1 MYEAL
6 KQTLDKI
13 LKITDDD
20 WAIFESILETKKLK
34 KKEYLLREGQ
44 ICRGIYFLS
53 EGIMRTFHTN
63 NDGKEINTAFYFQN
77 DFLREIESM
86 THTIPSQKN
95 IQTLKDSTV
104 FYIDKSKLQRLY
116 EKSEFYQKLGRMIL
130 EKLTISEQKY
140 SSFLTTY
147 SPKERYLYLVEN
159 RPECIEQ
166 IPLQY
171 LASYLGISRE
181 SLSRIRKRIQS

>member
-1 MYEAL
+1 MYLPL
-6 KQTLDKI
+6 KNTFDKI
-13 LKITDDD
+13 LKITNED
-20 WAIFESILETKKLK
+20 WDIFESILETKKLK
-34 KKEYLLREGQ
+34 KKEYLLKQGQ

-53 EGIMRTFHTN
+53 EGTIRTFHIN

-86 THTIPSQKN
+86 TNNIPSQKN
-95 IQTLKDSTV
+95 IQAIENSTV
-104 FYIDKSKLQRLY
+104 LYIDKAKLVTLY
-116 EKSEFYQKLGRMIL
+116 KKSEFYQKLGRMIL

-147 SPKERYLYLVEN
+147 SPKERYLHILEN
-159 RPECIEQ
+159 RPELIER

-181 SLSRIRKRIQS
+181 SLSRIRKRI

>member
-1 MYEAL
+1 MYLPL
-6 KQTLDKI
+6 KNTFDKI
-13 LKITDDD
+13 LKITDED
-20 WAIFESILETKKLK
+20 WDIFESILETKKLK
-34 KKEYLLREGQ
+34 KKEYLLKQGQ

-53 EGIMRTFHTN
+53 KGIIRTFHTN
-63 NDGKEINTAFYFQN
+63 DDGKEINTAFYFQN

-86 THTIPSQKN
+86 TNNIPSQKN
-95 IQTLKDSTV
+95 IQAVENSTV
-104 FYIDKSKLQRLY
+104 FYIDKAKLTTLY

-147 SPKERYLYLVEN
+147 SPKKRYLYILEN
-159 RPECIEQ
+159 RPELIER

-181 SLSRIRKRIQS
+181 SLSRIRKRI